1 MNDKLIKTLAR
12 EYNLVIHSWRVLH
25 NTPKSLVI
33 RLQTNRGTFFAK
45 SLYASE
51 KRQQFILEAEDFLR
65 QRRISIPPVEK
76 TKENQAYIMWNHSP
90 LLLQHG
96 VPGRPPVLR
105 TPYSIRQIG
114 SLLGRL
120 HAASIGFRSTSG
132 KTYNGALTWEQEYA
146 ADLAR
151 LKSWLAD
158 HEGVNLPKIRLIRRH
173 LPFFLR
179 AGRQVHRCLQQ
190 SAYFRMWKA
199 QPEYL
204 HPLCHGDFH
213 TGNLLR
219 CGSTLTV
226 IDWEDVRYDFPSKDL
241 SRLLYVLMRRDR
253 CWRPDRWALLINAYR
268 KQHPLDKQAMTM
280 LYQDLAFPHLVERF
294 VRRRLYKRMTW
305 QQIHR
310 FLRMERQKTAYMLR
324 KAKARA

>member
-1 MNDKLIKTLAR
+1 MNDELVKKIER
-12 EYNLVIHSWRVLH
+12 EYNLVIQSWRVLH
-25 NTPKSLVI
+25 DTPKTLVI
-33 RLQTNRGTFFAK
+33 RLQTDRGTFFAK

-51 KRQQFILEAEDFLR
+51 TRQQFILEAEEFLR
-65 QRRISIPPVEK
+65 HRRISIPLVEK
-76 TKENQAYIMWNHSP
+76 TKEKKAYIMWNDSP
-90 LLLQHG
+90 LLLQRY
-96 VPGRPPVLR
+96 VPGRPPVLHS
-105 TPYSIRQIG
+105 PNSIRQIG
-114 SLLGRL
+114 ALLGRL

-146 ADLAR
+146 DDLAR
-151 LKSWLAD
+151 IKSWQEEHA
-158 HEGVNLPKIRLIRRH
+158 GVNLPKIRLIRRH

-179 AGRQVHRCLQQ
+179 AGQQVQQCLKQ
-190 SAYFRMWKA
+190 SAYFRSWKA

-213 TGNLLR
+213 TGNVIR
-219 CGSTLTV
+219 RSSTLTV

-241 SRLLYVLMRRDR
+241 SRLLFALMRRDR

-268 KQHPLDKQAMTM
+268 KQHPLVKQAMTM

-294 VRRRLYKRMTW
+294 VRRKLYRKMTW
-305 QQIHR
+305 QQILR
-310 FLRMERQKTAYMLR
+310 FLRMERQKTAYMLQ